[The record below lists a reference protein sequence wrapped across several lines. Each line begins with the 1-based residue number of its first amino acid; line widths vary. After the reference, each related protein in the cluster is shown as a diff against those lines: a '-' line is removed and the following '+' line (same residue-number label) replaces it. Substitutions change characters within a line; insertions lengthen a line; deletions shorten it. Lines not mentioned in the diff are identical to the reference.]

1 MAALFAGG
9 WWLSRKI
16 DPFVKKQ
23 AVAYLQTRFS
33 SSVNLRDISV
43 SVSFSSPVQAIVN
56 RGRGGKVHVRIQDLT
71 LDRRAQLDR
80 QPVIRVAEARAV
92 VDLASLWS
100 DTVQVGPVE
109 LAGLD
114 VTIPPGRTPSRARQV
129 RDSAV
134 PAVASPYAP
143 KLYGV
148 SIDSVHASNARLTIL
163 PKNSG
168 KAPLIFDIRDLHL
181 QSVGPGVPL
190 RYTATLMNAKPPGQI
205 RSEGSFG
212 PWDAASP
219 AETPLSGSYDFD
231 DADLGVFK
239 GIGGTLS
246 STGNFKGRLSVI
258 QVEGE
263 SRTPDFRLKS
273 VGTRVPLYTRFSAL
287 VDGTNGNTLLQP
299 LVANLASSQFSIRGG
314 IVRGAG
320 EKGKTVDLD
329 VHLVRGAIEDLLR
342 LAMKDPKP
350 FLRGRAALKMK
361 FVLPPG
367 RSEIAERLTIAGTV
381 SLDDAR
387 FTSSAVS
394 RKLDELSRRGQGQ
407 PGNMMIT
414 EVPARLAGDFEMAA
428 GRITFSRVGFSLPGA
443 AVDLTGHYDFGAET
457 MNFRGS
463 LKLDARVSQT
473 QTGWK
478 RWALKPAN
486 PFFSKHG
493 AGTYLPVAIT
503 GSASAPEFALDR

>member
-1 MAALFAGG
+1 
-9 WWLSRKI
+9 
-16 DPFVKKQ
+16 
-23 AVAYLQTRFS
+23 
-33 SSVNLRDISV
+33 
-43 SVSFSSPVQAIVN
+43 
-56 RGRGGKVHVRIQDLT
+56 
-71 LDRRAQLDR
+71 
-80 QPVIRVAEARAV
+80 
-92 VDLASLWS
+92 
-100 DTVQVGPVE
+100 
-109 LAGLD
+109 
-114 VTIPPGRTPSRARQV
+114 
-129 RDSAV
+129 
-134 PAVASPYAP
+134 
-143 KLYGV
+143 
-148 SIDSVHASNARLTIL
+148 
-163 PKNSG
+163 
-168 KAPLIFDIRDLHL
+168 
-181 QSVGPGVPL
+181 
-190 RYTATLMNAKPPGQI
+190 
-205 RSEGSFG
+205 
-212 PWDAASP
+212 
-219 AETPLSGSYDFD
+219 
-231 DADLGVFK
+231 
-239 GIGGTLS
+239 
-246 STGNFKGRLSVI
+246 
-258 QVEGE
+258 
-263 SRTPDFRLKS
+263 
-273 VGTRVPLYTRFSAL
+273 
-287 VDGTNGNTLLQP
+287 
-299 LVANLASSQFSIRGG
+299 
-314 IVRGAG
+314 
-320 EKGKTVDLD
+320 
-329 VHLVRGAIEDLLR
+329 
-342 LAMKDPKP
+342 
-350 FLRGRAALKMK
+350 MK